1 MRKIKISL
9 SVLFAFLVV
18 STQLLAAEKCLI
30 GKEFSAFKKANKNL
44 VVIDARK
51 ATDYAKMHIMKSVNV
66 PHKDLYKDGAVEG
79 LIKDPAALAAYFGK
93 KGISNAT
100 PIVIYDDGSSK
111 YNSRVYWV
119 LKYLGAENVQML
131 HKDMNQWKMARIPLT
146 KSVVPA
152 KKTTFTPKV
161 NKAILAEMPA
171 VKAKTAILIDA
182 RDAVEY
188 DGSFKDSEG
197 HLPGA
202 INMPYK
208 EVLKAN
214 GAFKSK
220 AELETLASKYGLAAD
235 KEIIVY
241 CVTSVRA
248 AVIYFALNNILGYTN
263 VKVYDGAYNEWVAD
277 SSNSLDK

>member
-1 MRKIKISL
+1 MKKIKLSL

-18 STQLLAAEKCLI
+18 SIQLFAADKCLT
-30 GKEFSAFKKANKNL
+30 GQEFSALKKANKDL
-44 VVIDARK
+44 VIIDARK
-51 ATDYAKMHIMKSVNV
+51 DTEYAKMHIMKSVNV
-66 PHKDLYKDGAVEG
+66 PHTELYKAGAIEG
-79 LIKDPAALAAYFGK
+79 LIKDPADLAAYFGE
-93 KGISNAT
+93 KGISNT
-100 PIVIYDDGSSK
+100 STIVIYDDGSSK

-146 KSVVPA
+146 KTEVPA
-152 KKTTFTPKV
+152 TKAIFIPKV

-188 DGSFKDSEG
+188 DGSFEKSEG
-197 HLPGA
+197 HIPGA
-202 INMPYK
+202 INIPYK

-220 AELETLASKYGLAAD
+220 EELETLASTYGLAAD
-235 KEIIVY
+235 KEIIIY
-241 CVTSVRA
+241 CITSVRA
-248 AVIYFALNNILGYTN
+248 ATIYFALSNILAYSN

-277 SSNSLDK
+277 SKNTLVK